1 HAAVSEAPH
10 KLAAISERC
19 DSAGKVQENNRFS
32 PKAGL
37 LLVDGSDGGSGSP
50 SSWIIDKSPSCN
62 MSTPTYS
69 PCNSIPG
76 SDEGGPI
83 EEESNYPGRGEQVEY
98 SDGGRRPGSLDNRIE
113 EIHRRM
119 EEKKTKVLSIL
130 SKLQDETPH
139 QQSSNNGRSN
149 FEDFFILKEAKVTK
163 EDMIF

>member
-1 HAAVSEAPH
+1 M
-10 KLAAISERC
+10 LYL
-19 DSAGKVQENNRFS
+19 SAS
-32 PKAGL
+32 
-37 LLVDGSDGGSGSP
+37 
-50 SSWIIDKSPSCN
+50 
-62 MSTPTYS
+62 
-69 PCNSIPG
+69 G

-149 FEDFFILKEAKVTK
+149 FEDCEFVTLSIQDFLYFTLSLLNPLPILFFYHIPWSL
-163 EDMIF
+163 DIFEFSTFSRL